1 MIERGHPRLSI
12 CRQCCLIGLS
22 RSTWYH
28 HPKGESAMN
37 LELMRR
43 IDEQFLETPFYGS
56 RQMKKHLWHQGIKIG
71 RDRVRRLMRKM
82 GLVAIYQKPRT
93 SVRHPEH
100 KIYLYLLRGL
110 RINRPNQ
117 VWCADITY
125 VPMKR
130 GFLYLVAI
138 MDWHSRAVLAW
149 RLSNTMDAE
158 FCVAAL
164 EEAMNRYG
172 VPEIFNTDQGSQF
185 TSLEFIQALKDAGV
199 AISMDGK
206 GRWMDNVMI
215 ERLWRSVKW
224 ECLYLREVETG
235 SQVRK
240 MLRDWF
246 QFYNEQRPHTAF
258 DGRRPMEVYC
268 ERNPTS
274 KAA

>member
-1 MIERGHPRLSI
+1 MFGNTALWFAP
-12 CRQCCLIGLS
+12 
-22 RSTWYH
+22 
-28 HPKGESAMN
+28 
-37 LELMRR
+37 
-43 IDEQFLETPFYGS
+43 DEKVF
-56 RQMKKHLWHQGIKIG
+56 MAQGIKIG
-71 RDRVRRLMRKM
+71 RDRVRRLMRKV
-82 GLVAIYQKPRT
+82 GLVVIYQKPRT

-100 KIYLYLLRGL
+100 KIYPYLLRGL

-274 KAA
+274 MAA

>member
-1 MIERGHPRLSI
+1 
-12 CRQCCLIGLS
+12 
-22 RSTWYH
+22 
-28 HPKGESAMN
+28 
-37 LELMRR
+37 
-43 IDEQFLETPFYGS
+43 
-56 RQMKKHLWHQGIKIG
+56 
-71 RDRVRRLMRKM
+71 M

-100 KIYLYLLRGL
+100 KIYPYLLRGL

-235 SQVRK
+235 SQK
-240 MLRDWF
+240 HKILRDWF
-246 QFYNEQRPHTAF
+246 QFYSMQRPHTAF